1 MRSGAIEVLVR
12 PGARLRRC
20 RARGLALYQLDM
32 ACFTSGRRGREVRR
46 VDGKPHDPPY
56 DLILIMFVPVIAMA
70 IALGRYV
77 ARGLLVGTVK
87 G

>member
-1 MRSGAIEVLVR
+1 M
-12 PGARLRRC
+12 
-20 RARGLALYQLDM
+20 
-32 ACFTSGRRGREVRR
+32 RR

-56 DLILIMFVPVIAMA
+56 DLILIMFEPVIAMA